1 MNPAEEINEVTIEGV
16 KNGDMAAFDLVYR
29 AYSKRLYRFVYGII
43 KTEIDAEEIV
53 QEVFVKIWESHEKID
68 NFALFDSYLFTIAY
82 NSTISLIRKK
92 LSEKKYIQYIK
103 SLQIPPQQKSAEIN
117 SDFEI
122 LSEKV
127 NGLIGKLPPRQKEV
141 FMLHRENELTYRQIA
156 EKLDISV
163 NTVEN
168 HMSKALKFLRNNL
181 NKESLA
187 ALLFFYLFL

>member
-1 MNPAEEINEVTIEGV
+1 MKPAEKINEATIEGV

-127 NGLIGKLPPRQKEV
+127 NELIGKLPPRQKEV

-156 EKLDISV
+156 EKLNISI

>member
-127 NGLIGKLPPRQKEV
+127 NGLIRKLPPRQKEV

>member
-1 MNPAEEINEVTIEGV
+1 MKPAEKINEATIEGV

-82 NSTISLIRKK
+82 NCTISLIRKK

-127 NGLIGKLPPRQKEV
+127 NELIGKLPPRQKEV

>member
-1 MNPAEEINEVTIEGV
+1 MKPAEKINEATIEGV

-53 QEVFVKIWESHEKID
+53 QEVFVKIWESHEKIN
-68 NFALFDSYLFTIAY
+68 NFTLFDSYLFTIAY
-82 NSTISLIRKK
+82 NCTISLIRKK

-103 SLQIPPQQKSAEIN
+103 SLQIPPQQKPAEIN
-117 SDFEI
+117 LDFEI

-127 NGLIGKLPPRQKEV
+127 NGLIRKLPPRQKEV

>member
-127 NGLIGKLPPRQKEV
+127 NELIGKLPPRQKEV
-141 FMLHRENELTYRQIA
+141 FKLHRENELTYRQIA

>member
-1 MNPAEEINEVTIEGV
+1 MNPAEKINEATIEGV

-127 NGLIGKLPPRQKEV
+127 NELIGK
-141 FMLHRENELTYRQIA
+141 
-156 EKLDISV
+156 
-163 NTVEN
+163 
-168 HMSKALKFLRNNL
+168 FLI
-181 NKESLA
+181 
-187 ALLFFYLFL
+187 LLFRREYIFK

>member
-1 MNPAEEINEVTIEGV
+1 MKPAEKINEATIEGV

-53 QEVFVKIWESHEKID
+53 QEVFVKIWESHEKIN
-68 NFALFDSYLFTIAY
+68 NFTLFDSYLFTIAY
-82 NSTISLIRKK
+82 NCTISLIRKK

-117 SDFEI
+117 LDFEI

-127 NGLIGKLPPRQKEV
+127 NGLIRKLPPRQKEV

>member
-1 MNPAEEINEVTIEGV
+1 MKPAEKINEATIEGV

-127 NGLIGKLPPRQKEV
+127 NKLIGKLPPRQKEV
-141 FMLHRENELTYRQIA
+141 FKLHRENELTYRQIA

>member
-1 MNPAEEINEVTIEGV
+1 MKPAEKINEAIIEGV

-141 FMLHRENELTYRQIA
+141 FKLHRENKLTYRQIA
-156 EKLDISV
+156 EKLNISV